1 MEFMKLEEAVDI
13 VMELATESVIGDGIL
28 VNDTHLADEKIRQET
43 AIATVEDFFVNNLLE
58 LGE

>member
-13 VMELATESVIGDGIL
+13 VMELATESVIGDEIIA
-28 VNDTHLADEKIRQET
+28 NDTHLADEKIRQET